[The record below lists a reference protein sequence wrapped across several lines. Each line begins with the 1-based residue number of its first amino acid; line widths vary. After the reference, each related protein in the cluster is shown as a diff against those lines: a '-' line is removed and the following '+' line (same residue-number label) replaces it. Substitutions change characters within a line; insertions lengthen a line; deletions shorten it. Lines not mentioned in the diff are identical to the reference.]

1 MRAKEQRKDPFLS
14 MIIDKLLTADAV
26 GKQLAQRQSDERSP
40 STSNQVSVNS
50 KEDTEMI
57 DLTMD
62 DKEKADG
69 DAHTAPDNKHTKL
82 SSNVTACL

>member
-1 MRAKEQRKDPFLS
+1 
-14 MIIDKLLTADAV
+14 MIIDKLLTAEAV
-26 GKQLAQRQSDERSP
+26 GNQLAQQRSDARSP
-40 STSNQVSVNS
+40 STSNQVSANS

-82 SSNVTACL
+82 SSIISVWHGYED